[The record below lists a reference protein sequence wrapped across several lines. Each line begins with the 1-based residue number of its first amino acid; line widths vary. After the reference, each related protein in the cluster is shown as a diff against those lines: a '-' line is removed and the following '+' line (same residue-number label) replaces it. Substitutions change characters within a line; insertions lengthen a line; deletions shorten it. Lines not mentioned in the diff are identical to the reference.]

1 MSIKNE
7 VNHAIFRSMLPSIK
21 TERESQNHIIYGV
34 VDEKSN
40 QTIKFHWVDDP
51 ELTDGPVITIV
62 YNGDSSL
69 SEYGL
74 KHYNKILD
82 KLKKIEGLSINI
94 EDLTKPILTDEQS
107 KALDEICVE
116 NGIDVESLNNDDSE
130 D

>member
-40 QTIKFHWVDDP
+40 QTIKFHWCEDS
-51 ELTDGPVITIV
+51 ELTDGPVITVV
-62 YNGDSSL
+62 YNGNESL

-74 KHYNKILD
+74 KHFNKILD
-82 KLKKIEGLSINI
+82 KLKNIEGLSINI

-107 KALDEICVE
+107 KALDELCKE
-116 NGIDVESLNNDDSE
+116 NGIDVESLENDGSE